1 LTTFAKPSRI
11 STTFLILQDSRRLA
25 EFTSNQTPNRKQH
38 KTMQLTRKSQ
48 LTGITRTKE
57 INVTEEQVLAWEQGA
72 LIQNAMPH
80 LCADDREFVK
90 TGITGEEWDQ
100 LFGGTEVE
108 CEEALESQ

>member
-1 LTTFAKPSRI
+1 
-11 STTFLILQDSRRLA
+11 
-25 EFTSNQTPNRKQH
+25 
-38 KTMQLTRKSQ
+38 MQLTRKSQ

-108 CEEALESQ
+108 CEEAFESQ